1 MNTIMNDHHI
11 DTLDKARLL
20 LQGTDEIDLAIDGKR
35 NRYDFIKRTLMR
47 FKYSKLGRADKG
59 LVLRYITRISG
70 YSYVQV
76 KRLAASYLKHGRIQW
91 RHRATRGFARRY
103 SNQDIKLLA
112 EMDELHGTLSG
123 HATKKLCERAL
134 VVYEQTEYANLAPIS
149 VSHLY
154 NLRRSKPYQNNRR
167 YFEKTHSKPSSIG
180 QRRKPQPEGQ
190 PGYSRVDTVHQG
202 DKDKV
207 KGVYHINA
215 VDEITPFE
223 VVFSTQKISEQFL
236 MPILTQMLE
245 QFPFVIKGFHADN
258 GSEYINQSVVRL
270 LNKLLI
276 ELTKSRARH
285 RNDNALVECNN
296 GAIVRKH
303 LGFMHI
309 PQKYAPEINQF
320 ATDFL
325 NPYLNYHRPCFFPQ
339 ISTNNKGKQVKTYP
353 YRNMM
358 TPYEKLKSLTNAQSY
373 LKTHISFTMLD
384 DIVYQMTDNEA
395 AKQLN
400 EEKTKLFKN
409 IFEQE

>member
-1 MNTIMNDHHI
+1 M
-11 DTLDKARLL
+11 
-20 LQGTDEIDLAIDGKR
+20 
-35 NRYDFIKRTLMR
+35 
-47 FKYSKLGRADKG
+47 
-59 LVLRYITRISG
+59 
-70 YSYVQV
+70 
-76 KRLAASYLKHGRIQW
+76 
-91 RHRATRGFARRY
+91 
-103 SNQDIKLLA
+103 
-112 EMDELHGTLSG
+112 
-123 HATKKLCERAL
+123 
-134 VVYEQTEYANLAPIS
+134 
-149 VSHLY
+149 
-154 NLRRSKPYQNNRR
+154 
-167 YFEKTHSKPSSIG
+167 
-180 QRRKPQPEGQ
+180 
-190 PGYSRVDTVHQG
+190 HQG

-223 VVFSTQKISEQFL
+223 VVSSTQKISEPFL

-276 ELTKSRARH
+276 ELTQSRARH
-285 RNDNALVECNN
+285 RNDHALVECNN

-358 TPYEKLKSLTNAQSY
+358 TPYEQLKSLTNAQSY

-395 AKQLN
+395 EKQLN

-409 IFEQE
+409 IFEQK